1 MKTLRKSIDL
11 MLDIILSSMSKD
23 ESIQFLT
30 IFKSKL
36 EETLKEMKDQLHV

>member
-1 MKTLRKSIDL
+1 MNTLRKSFDL
-11 MLDIILSSMSKD
+11 MLDIILSSMSK
-23 ESIQFLT
+23 EETILFLS